1 MAKVF
6 LGAALAGAAFGSG
19 ASAQGARPVA
29 GPEVETFTLA
39 NGMDVVVVPDH
50 RAPVVTH
57 MVWYRVG
64 SADEQR
70 GKSGIAHFLEHL
82 MFKGTKAHPAGEFS
96 NTVSELGGQENAFT
110 SYDYTAYFQRVPKEA
125 LKTMMEFEAD
135 RMTGLVLTDDVV
147 LPERD
152 VILEERRS
160 RTDSDPAAQLS
171 EAVSATLWMNHP
183 YGLPII
189 GWSHEIAS
197 LTREDALAFYEKY
210 YTPNNAILVVAGDID
225 AAEVKKLAGET
236 YGKVKRRADPPKRL
250 RPREPVQVAARRVAL
265 ADARVR
271 QPSVSRVYLAPS
283 YRTAEGADAYA
294 LDVLAVIFGGGS
306 TSRLYR
312 SLVVDKGIAAG
323 AGSYYGGSS
332 LDDSRF
338 VIYASP
344 RPDHTL
350 AELEAALDA
359 EVAKLIDGG
368 VNTDELER
376 AKTRLIADTVYDL
389 DSQAS
394 LARTFGSAL
403 TTGMEIKDVLD
414 WPERI
419 RAVTADEV
427 IAAAKKVLLI
437 RQSVTGLLESVPA
450 GDRT

>member
-1 MAKVF
+1 MTNAL
-6 LGAALAGAAFGSG
+6 LGAALVGAAFGGAVAQNGGPASG
-19 ASAQGARPVA
+19 P
-29 GPEVETFTLA
+29 PVETFTLE

-57 MVWYRVG
+57 MIWYKVG
-64 SADEQR
+64 SADEVR
-70 GKSGIAHFLEHL
+70 GKSGLAHFLEHL
-82 MFKGTKAHPAGEFS
+82 MFKGTKSHPAGEFS

-110 SYDYTAYFQRVPKEA
+110 SYDYTAYFQRVPKET

-135 RMTGLVLTDDVV
+135 RMTNLVLTDEVV

-171 EAVSATLWMNHP
+171 EAVAATLWMNHP

-189 GWSHEIAS
+189 GWDHEIAA

-210 YTPNNAILVVAGDID
+210 YTPNNAILVVAGDVNKE
-225 AAEVKKLAGET
+225 EVKALAGET
-236 YGKVKRRADPPKRL
+236 YGKVARRADSPPRV
-250 RPREPVQVAARRVAL
+250 RPREPIQVAARRVAV

-283 YRTAEGADAYA
+283 YRTAEGDEAYA
-294 LDVLAVIFGGGS
+294 LDLLSVVLGGGA

-312 SLVVDKGIAAG
+312 ALVVEKGIAAG
-323 AGSYYGGSS
+323 AGSWYGGSS

-338 VIYASP
+338 VIYGSP
-344 RPDHTL
+344 RPGHTL
-350 AELEAALDA
+350 AEIEAALDI
-359 EVAKLIDGG
+359 EMQRLIDGG

-376 AKTRLIADTVYDL
+376 AKTRLIADTIYDL

-403 TTGMEIKDVLD
+403 TTGMGVRDVID

-419 RAVTADEV
+419 RAITPEQLVE
-427 IAAAKKVLLI
+427 AAKKTLQL
-437 RQSVTGLLESVPA
+437 RQSVTGILESAPA